1 MEPADSMDAHRQDDE
16 ALLRRLDGLA
26 RLLDERFAIPGTPWR
41 IGLDGLLGFIPGV
54 GDVVAGGLSL
64 YLLMEARRLGLPRH
78 LQARMLANIA
88 ADVVVGSVPVVGDLF
103 DIAFK
108 ANRRNLKLL
117 RDHLAKRGRPV

>member
-1 MEPADSMDAHRQDDE
+1 MDARGEDDE

-26 RLLDERFAIPGTPWR
+26 RLLDERFGIPGTPWR

-54 GDVVAGGLSL
+54 GDVIAGGLSL

-103 DIAFK
+103 DVAFK

-117 RDHLAKRGRPV
+117 REHLAKRGRTRFP